1 MRPTLYGAPNYL
13 IVKTKIS
20 ICKVLFECHSRNGMI
35 RVSHSEIFWR
45 GAPPPSFGPP
55 FTKGMGLGLV
65 YEGGLGDITQVWVIA
80 VAWGY
85 YPSAQGKKGGG
96 GVSPAVKII
105 EKCREVSYLVVKF
118 HQTT

>member
-35 RVSHSEIFWR
+35 RVSHMRFSGGE
-45 GAPPPSFGPP
+45 APPFGPP
-55 FTKGMGLGLV
+55 FTKGVGVGLV

-80 VAWGY
+80 LVSKAWPVDLTDPLGLLAV
-85 YPSAQGKKGGG
+85 STGKRGGG
-96 GVSPAVKII
+96 GG
-105 EKCREVSYLVVKF
+105 
-118 HQTT
+118 